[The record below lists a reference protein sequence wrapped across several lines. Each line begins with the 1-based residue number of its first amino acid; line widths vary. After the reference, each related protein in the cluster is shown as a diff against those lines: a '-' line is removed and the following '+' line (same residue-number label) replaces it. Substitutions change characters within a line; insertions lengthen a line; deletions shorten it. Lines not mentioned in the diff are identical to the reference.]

1 MKRGG
6 ILDLF
11 LGRKVLMV
19 VFQYLGENRATVVTK
34 QKTQREE
41 TDVAFFF

>member
-1 MKRGG
+1 MKREG

-19 VFQYLGENRATVVTK
+19 VFQYLGENRGSVITK
-34 QKTQREE
+34 QETQREE
-41 TDVAFFF
+41 SDFFFDL